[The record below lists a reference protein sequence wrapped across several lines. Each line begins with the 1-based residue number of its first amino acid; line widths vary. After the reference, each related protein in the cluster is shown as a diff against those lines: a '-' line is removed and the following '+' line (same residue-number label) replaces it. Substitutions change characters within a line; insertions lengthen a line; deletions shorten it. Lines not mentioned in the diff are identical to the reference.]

1 MTTRHTMQQLA
12 EPLRIECCHGNTPG
26 PAEGGK
32 RRTGAQPL
40 TSSTSGML
48 DGGEGTTRHRT
59 RQPCISPFAHD
70 DQARRAQSSRGPVDR
85 PDNANSPMSSVTQVR
100 DPLDQHIN
108 HSDLLEV
115 LVRSNVPYAQ
125 VPLARSLS
133 DIGQQS

>member
-100 DPLDQHIN
+100 DPLDQHR
-108 HSDLLEV
+108 SSPRKVDTGLRLFGGTV
-115 LVRSNVPYAQ
+115 TMLV
-125 VPLARSLS
+125 
-133 DIGQQS
+133 